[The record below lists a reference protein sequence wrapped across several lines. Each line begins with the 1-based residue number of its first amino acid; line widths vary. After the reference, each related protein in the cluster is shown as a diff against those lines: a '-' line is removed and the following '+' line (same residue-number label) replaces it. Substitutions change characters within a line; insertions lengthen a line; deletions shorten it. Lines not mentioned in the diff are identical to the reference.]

1 VSDVL
6 SRRER
11 FAVVGSTN
19 DVVRNWLADGTP
31 EVCLAIADEQTAG
44 RGRDGRTWRA
54 PAGSSVLLSLG
65 FRPSWLR
72 PEHAW
77 RLAALVSLAMAE
89 ATEAV
94 IGGPSGTV
102 HLKWP
107 NDLVSIRDGGIRK
120 LAGVLGET
128 DGLGTTDPRA
138 IVGVGVNVDWVAADF
153 PADLSASMTSL
164 REIAGRPIDREALL
178 DAFLGR
184 LASRVRETRLSGF
197 QEAEWVRRQVTTG
210 RVVDLISPDGSHSVT
225 RATGVDPDSG
235 ALLVE
240 DPEAPGTSRPVLVG
254 EISHVRLAEP
264 IVAGV

>member
-1 VSDVL
+1 VIDLL
-6 SRRER
+6 SRREH
-11 FAVVGSTN
+11 FTVVGSTN
-19 DVVRNWLADGTP
+19 DVVRHWLADGTP

-44 RGRDGRTWRA
+44 RGRDGRSWTA
-54 PAGSSVLLSLG
+54 PAGSSLLLSLG

-89 ATEAV
+89 AADAV
-94 IGGPSGTV
+94 VGGSTGAV

-107 NDLVSIRDGGIRK
+107 NDLVAIRDGGVRK

-128 DGLGTTDPRA
+128 DGLGTADPRA
-138 IVGVGVNVDWVAADF
+138 VVGIGVNVDWDATNF
-153 PADLSASMTSL
+153 PADLSGSMTSL
-164 REIAGRPIDREALL
+164 RVLAGQPIDRDALL
-178 DAFLGR
+178 DAFLSR
-184 LASRVRETRLSGF
+184 LAAWIRETRLGGF
-197 QEAEWVRRQVTTG
+197 QEAEWVRRQVTTD
-210 RVVDLISPDGSHSVT
+210 RVVDLFASDGSHSVV
-225 RATGVDPDSG
+225 RAIGVDPDSG

-240 DPEAPGTSRPVLVG
+240 DPDSPDTSRPVLVG

>member
-19 DVVRNWLADGTP
+19 DVVRDWLADGTP

-44 RGRDGRTWRA
+44 RGRDDRTWTA
-54 PAGSSVLLSLG
+54 PAGSSILLSLG

-72 PEHAW
+72 PQHAW

-89 ATEAV
+89 AVDAAV
-94 IGGPSGTV
+94 GGPRGTV

-107 NDLVSIRDGGIRK
+107 NDLVAIRDGAIRK

-138 IVGVGVNVDWVAADF
+138 VVGMGVNVDWVATEF
-153 PADLSASMTSL
+153 PADLSGSMTSL
-164 REIAGRPIDREALL
+164 REIAGRPIDREAIL

-184 LASRVRETRLSGF
+184 FASSLRGTRLGGF

-210 RVVDLISPDGSHSVT
+210 RVVDLIAPDGSHSVV

-240 DPEAPGTSRPVLVG
+240 DPEAPGTPRPVVVG